1 MKRQHVT
8 RATAAIV
15 VAGSLFAASCGALGA
30 GGNSAESDGLS
41 PGDYTIASAEG
52 VTDSVIVN
60 GTIAPVRAVS
70 ITTPLQSEVRTIA
83 VAPGDRVQ
91 VEQLL
96 AAMDTE
102 QLERQLSVQE
112 RQQANAQ
119 AEAQAGVDQAQAQL
133 NALNQSLNDGTNP
146 TIRQAQAQVNQA
158 QAAYDAAVAANG
170 GPRLVRPLARI
181 SSHINDF
188 FGGYLSHAPAPA
200 PEAPAPAPAPGAPA
214 PAPGAPAPA
223 PGAPAPAP
231 SAPSVNQA
239 EVAQVTGGGAT
250 VSVAE
255 AYAAL
260 QDAQANLAAARAQV
274 EQERSQLQ
282 AQVNSASRQ
291 VEMAQLEAGD
301 GTLEYQVQEATIYSP
316 INGVVT
322 SVDVQ
327 EGDIPQGR
335 VLSLADDS
343 RLLIRAELREA
354 DVPNVAKGNRVVFT
368 STATGNKE
376 FTGRVTRISPAAA
389 ESNDPMA
396 AVQGGGGDA
405 GVVFPVEIE
414 VTGNTDGL
422 LLGGSARA
430 EIITQESDDALNIPV
445 DAVFEEDGEKK
456 VLVLATDNDE
466 ARSGQVTERIVETGA
481 SNDID
486 VAVTGGEL
494 EAGDIVIT
502 WPEDY
507 MSRVG
512 ETVEIT
518 DSGFDPADVAAA
530 RDGGEQDRER
540 TTTTVTV
547 TSTTLVQPEAPADE
561 AEPSE
566 PAAAN

>member
-1 MKRQHVT
+1 MAKRQHIKRT
-8 RATAAIV
+8 TAAII
-15 VAGSLFAASCGALGA
+15 VAGSLLAASCGVGGGENGA
-30 GGNSAESDGLS
+30 AGDGLA

-52 VTDSVIVN
+52 VTDSVVVN

-91 VEQLL
+91 VEQFL

-102 QLERQLSVQE
+102 QLERQLAVQE

-119 AEAQAGVDQAQAQL
+119 AEAQAGVEQAQAQL

-146 TIRQAQAQVNQA
+146 TIRQAQAQVDQA

-170 GPRLVRPLARI
+170 GPRLVRI
-181 SSHINDF
+181 SSRIGDM
-188 FGGYLSHAPAPA
+188 FGAYLY
-200 PEAPAPAPAPGAPA
+200 PEQVPPPFQLPGVESAPAPAPAPAPVAPNVPAVGAA
-214 PAPGAPAPA
+214 VG
-223 PGAPAPAP
+223 
-231 SAPSVNQA
+231 V
-239 EVAQVTGGGAT
+239 E
-250 VSVAE
+250 E

-260 QDAQANLAAARAQV
+260 QDAKANLAAARAQV

-291 VEMAQLEAGD
+291 AEMAQLEAGD
-301 GTLEYQVQEATIYSP
+301 GTLEYQVKEATIYSP

-368 STATGNKE
+368 STATGKKE
-376 FTGRVTRISPAAA
+376 FAGRVTRISPAAA
-389 ESNDPMA
+389 TPSDPKNAM
-396 AVQGGGGDA
+396 QGGGDA
-405 GVVFPVEIE
+405 AVVFPVEIE
-414 VTGNTDGL
+414 VTGDTEGL
-422 LLGGSARA
+422 LLGGTARA
-430 EIITQESDDALNIPV
+430 EIITAESDNALNVPA
-445 DAVFEEDGEKK
+445 DAVFEEDGKK
-456 VLVLATDNDE
+456 QILVLATDSED
-466 ARSGQVTERIVETGA
+466 ARSGKVEVRTVETGA

-486 VAVTGGEL
+486 IAITGGEL
-494 EAGDIVIT
+494 KAGDIVIN

-507 MSRVG
+507 KDRVG

-518 DSGFDPADVAAA
+518 DDGFDPADVAAA
-530 RDGGEQDRER
+530 RDGIDKA
-540 TTTTVTV
+540 
-547 TSTTLVQPEAPADE
+547 EADKAEEAGKADK
-561 AEPSE
+561 AD
-566 PAAAN
+566 AAAN

>member
-30 GGNSAESDGLS
+30 GGNAAESDGLA

-91 VEQLL
+91 VEQFL

-102 QLERQLSVQE
+102 QLERQLAVQE

-133 NALNQSLNDGTNP
+133 NALNQSVNDGTNP

-170 GPRLVRPLARI
+170 GARLVRPLTRI

-188 FGGYLSHAPAPA
+188 FGAYLSPAPAPAPA
-200 PEAPAPAPAPGAPA
+200 PEAPEAPAAPAPEAPAAPAAPAAPGV
-214 PAPGAPAPA
+214 
-223 PGAPAPAP
+223 
-231 SAPSVNQA
+231 SEA
-239 EVAQVTGGGAT
+239 ELAQLTGGGAT

-291 VEMAQLEAGD
+291 VEMAQLESGD

-368 STATGNKE
+368 STATGKKE
-376 FTGRVTRISPAAA
+376 FTGRVTRVSPAAA
-389 ESNDPMA
+389 ETNDPRA
-396 AVQGGGGDA
+396 AMQAGGGGDA

-422 LLGGSARA
+422 LLGGTARA
-430 EIITQESDDALNIPV
+430 EIITQESEDALNIPA
-445 DAVFEEDGEKK
+445 DAVFEEDGKKK
-456 VLVLATDNDE
+456 VLVLATDSDE
-466 ARSGQVTERIVETGA
+466 ARSGKVTERVVETGA

-494 EAGDIVIT
+494 EAGDIVIN

-507 MSRVG
+507 KSRVG

-530 RDGGEQDRER
+530 REGDEKEGGR
-540 TTTTVTV
+540 TTATVTV
-547 TSTTLVQPEAPADE
+547 TSTTLVQPEAPAEE
-561 AEPSE
+561 AEPAE